1 MANFTVTTLSDVVD
15 PNDGQTSLREA
26 VALANADTTADT
38 ISFGSLTGTI
48 YLGNLGELSISTPVT
63 ITGPGITLSA
73 KANAIEALADNGS
86 STSTAMARRR

>member
-38 ISFGSLTGTI
+38 ISF
-48 YLGNLGELSISTPVT
+48 
-63 ITGPGITLSA
+63 A
-73 KANAIEALADNGS
+73 A
-86 STSTAMARRR
+86 